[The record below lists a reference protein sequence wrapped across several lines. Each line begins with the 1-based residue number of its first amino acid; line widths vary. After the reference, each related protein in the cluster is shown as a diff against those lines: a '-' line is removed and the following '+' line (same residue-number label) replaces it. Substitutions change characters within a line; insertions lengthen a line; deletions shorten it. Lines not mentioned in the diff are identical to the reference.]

1 MHKYVSNMKKF
12 LLIALAAVAAVCAS
26 CDPAEREARKNPYK
40 PLTLSTKSAE
50 FIEKGNAS
58 FTFEFLDRVNAG
70 TSGSYFVSP
79 LSLQFLL
86 GMTLNGAQGE
96 TAGEICRVL
105 GYGAG
110 ETDAVNAYALEMLR
124 QLPSLD
130 KKTKLTIAN
139 AIFADKAYPLL
150 PSYESAL
157 RQHYSAEVENLDF
170 SDAPATLKRI
180 NDWCSDNTNGLF
192 KNVLDKV
199 DPEVQAYL
207 LNAMYFKSQWAKK
220 FEKKNTSPE
229 DFTRSGGEKAKVPMM
244 KQNKK
249 FAYSENES
257 FQSVR
262 LPYGNGAYSM
272 VVLLPRAGRSDK
284 DITAYLKQTDWNV
297 FLRQMDLCEV
307 DLWLPK
313 FETTYHI
320 DLEEV
325 LSAMGMPLAFN
336 PSAADFSA
344 MAQPSPYLSAV
355 TQDAIVKVDEE
366 GTEAAVVSKAHFG
379 KTEAAYPSAVFHAD
393 HPFLYVIVE
402 KSTGVVLFA
411 GRYAGK

>member
-1 MHKYVSNMKKF
+1 MMDKKSL
-12 LLIALAAVAAVCAS
+12 LLIAAAGVVAMMVFAA
-26 CDPAEREARKNPYK
+26 CDPAEREKRNNPYK
-40 PLTLSTKSAE
+40 ALSLPAKSAE
-50 FIEKGNAS
+50 FVGKGNDT
-58 FTFEFLDRVNAG
+58 FTFEFIERVGAACEG
-70 TSGSYFVSP
+70 AYFVSP

-96 TAGEICRVL
+96 TAEEICGVL

-110 ETDAVNAYALEMLR
+110 ETSAVNEYALEMLR
-124 QLPSLD
+124 QLPPLD

-139 AIFADKAYPLL
+139 AIFADQAYPLL

-157 RQHYSAEVENLDF
+157 RKHYSAEVENLDF
-170 SDAPATLKRI
+170 SDSDATLERI
-180 NDWCSDNTNGLF
+180 NGWCSKNTNGLF
-192 KNVLDKV
+192 KKILDRV

-207 LNAMYFKSQWAKK
+207 LNAMYFKSQWAEK

-229 DFTRSGGEKAKVPMM
+229 DFTRSGGDKTKVPMM
-244 KQNKK
+244 KQYKK

-257 FQSVR
+257 FQAVR

-284 DITAYLKQTDWNV
+284 DITAFLKQTDWNV

-320 DLEEV
+320 DLEEL

-344 MAQPSPYLSAV
+344 MAQPAPYLSAV

-379 KTEAAYPSAVFHAD
+379 KTAAAYSSAVFHAD
-393 HPFLYVIVE
+393 HPFLYLIVE
-402 KSTGVVLFA
+402 KSSGAVLFA
-411 GRYAGK
+411 GRFTV